1 MTTTPQLRA
10 RQGEDARRTSA
21 QLSALLMHL
30 SGDSD
35 AFNLLPESARQ
46 DLLGLASDLA
56 IDVEKYVHGNAGV
69 SRA

>member
-21 QLSALLMHL
+21 QLSALLMFMAA
-30 SGDSD
+30 GD
-35 AFNLLPESARQ
+35 AEALPESVRQ

-56 IDVEKYVHGNAGV
+56 IDVEKYLHQGEPT
-69 SRA
+69 

>member
-30 SGDSD
+30 SGDAD

-56 IDVEKYVHGNAGV
+56 IDVEKYLHAGQP
-69 SRA
+69 A